1 MKFTKTIIAS
11 LFALGCLTAN
21 AQSEKTETVYEFT
34 PHWYAEVQP
43 LGLQYTLGESD
54 FGDLLSYNFQLG
66 GGYNFTK
73 LFGARFSVN
82 ALQSKGGWEMN
93 GKSLDWSWNFVAPMI
108 DGTLNLTKLFFEYNP
123 ERLFNLSAFAGIG
136 ANIAWN
142 NDDAAA
148 AKAEISKIYNNTK
161 SNQNLS
167 NLWDGTKVRMMGRL
181 GLMGDF
187 RINDNLNV
195 GLELQA
201 ATVNDHYNSKKAGN
215 ADWCFN
221 ALVGVKYNFGSTYTK
236 KTVAPK
242 KDNSINEL
250 LKALRPAQTE
260 PARPIM
266 PKQPARTLDKVQ
278 SKEIAVVK
286 PLEKHVFFT
295 ISSST
300 ISKVEMV
307 KVQEIADYL
316 KANPAAKVT
325 ITGYADKGTGNA
337 SINKKYAAKR
347 ADIVANAL
355 VNQFGISKD
364 RIVTAS
370 KGDTEQPYGTAKPE
384 LNRVSI
390 CIAQ

>member
-1 MKFTKTIIAS
+1 MEDKKM
-11 LFALGCLTAN
+11 N
-21 AQSEKTETVYEFT
+21 KTE
-34 PHWYAEVQP
+34 
-43 LGLQYTLGESD
+43 LI
-54 FGDLLSYNFQLG
+54 
-66 GGYNFTK
+66 
-73 LFGARFSVN
+73 N
-82 ALQSKGGWEMN
+82 A
-93 GKSLDWSWNFVAPMI
+93 V
-108 DGTLNLTKLFFEYNP
+108 
-123 ERLFNLSAFAGIG
+123 
-136 ANIAWN
+136 
-142 NDDAAA
+142 A

-236 KTVAPK
+236 KTVTPK

-278 SKEIAVVK
+278 TKEIAVVK

>member
-1 MKFTKTIIAS
+1 
-11 LFALGCLTAN
+11 
-21 AQSEKTETVYEFT
+21 
-34 PHWYAEVQP
+34 
-43 LGLQYTLGESD
+43 
-54 FGDLLSYNFQLG
+54 
-66 GGYNFTK
+66 
-73 LFGARFSVN
+73 
-82 ALQSKGGWEMN
+82 
-93 GKSLDWSWNFVAPMI
+93 MI
-108 DGTLNLTKLFFEYNP
+108 DGTLNLTNLFFEYNP

-236 KTVAPK
+236 KTVTPK

-278 SKEIAVVK
+278 TKEIAVVK